1 MVEEVKMIKQ
11 FILNLNKIRKF
22 AHTEGGRKVITFI
35 KKRKKAKQNIPVENE
50 KVMQDA
56 LNKGWEPVSR
66 KEAAEHFS
74 KIKTKGK
81 PSPGSGYKRTPR
93 AENPEETK
101 QLHGIAK
108 KRKEKFK
115 KGGILTSK
123 GRNIS
128 ALKRKKKKYYEYKDW
143 RKKNWQ
149 KLKKT
154 TKKLAFKYSEPDK
167 MRKIG
172 KIAKYTYRGARI
184 GSKGALSF
192 NPIAVAA
199 TEPLWDPAEKAIK
212 KVWDKTTKKYVAK
225 KIAPVRHMTR
235 LKKGGL
241 VKPKSVRIATR
252 GWGKVIK

>member
-1 MVEEVKMIKQ
+1 MIKQ
-11 FILNLNKIRKF
+11 FILAIDKIKKF
-22 AHTEGGRKVITFI
+22 AHTERGKKVITFI
-35 KKRKKAKQNIPVENE
+35 QKRKQAKRNIPVENE

-56 LNKGWEPVSR
+56 LNEGWEAVSR
-66 KEAAEHFS
+66 KEAAKHFS

-81 PSPGSGYKRTPR
+81 PSPGSGYKKPARTK
-93 AENPEETK
+93 NPVEDQ
-101 QLHGIAK
+101 QLHDIAK

-123 GRNIS
+123 GRNIL

-192 NPIAVAA
+192 NPIALAA
-199 TEPLWDPAEKAIK
+199 TEPLWDPA
-212 KVWDKTTKKYVAK
+212 
-225 KIAPVRHMTR
+225 
-235 LKKGGL
+235 
-241 VKPKSVRIATR
+241 
-252 GWGKVIK
+252 